1 MMKITTIPTDYISLW
16 GIYLILLLKNPM
28 LIPFVG
34 CDILIGVNRGSSTV
48 CKISADELSNL
59 VNLALSLLFFHY
71 CK

>member
-1 MMKITTIPTDYISLW
+1 MKIITIPTDYISLW

-34 CDILIGVNRGSSTV
+34 CDILTGVNRSSSIV
-48 CKISADELSNL
+48 YKISPDELSNL
-59 VNLALSLLFFHY
+59 VNLALSLSFFHD